1 VGRRLSYS
9 DDIAIKNGE
18 YLDVHSIPLRQ
29 SLFDAGQRVVRVS
42 VEEVEVADSFYAAS
56 PNSN

>member
-1 VGRRLSYS
+1 M
-9 DDIAIKNGE
+9 AIKNGE